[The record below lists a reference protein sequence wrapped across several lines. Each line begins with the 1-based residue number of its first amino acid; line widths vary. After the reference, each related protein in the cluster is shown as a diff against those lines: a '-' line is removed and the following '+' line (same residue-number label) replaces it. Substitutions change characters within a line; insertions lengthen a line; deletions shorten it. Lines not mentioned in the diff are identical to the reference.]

1 MSFLEI
7 SRYKKLFIFV
17 LIFSN
22 SIIADDKKLLIL
34 GDSISAGFGIK
45 QSQNWTTLL
54 KSSFSKEGKSLK
66 IINSSISGDTT
77 SGGLSR
83 ISRDLNTYKPDFV
96 LVELGGND
104 ALRGYPI
111 SRIKQN
117 LLKIISIISN
127 NQSIPI
133 IMQIKIPPNYGK
145 KYIEA
150 FENIYSEVASE
161 MDVKLISFMLE
172 NVALREDLMQPDGIH
187 PNKKAQ
193 PVIAEQIKEEIG
205 FVPKIIKIHPLDIYQ
220 SNDGHF
226 MYHTFVIVTPTEFEP
241 NINHESQDYC
251 WSKLRKLPRPLHQ
264 GARKTLLDKNN
275 VKKLN
280 LIVNSID

>member
-7 SRYKKLFIFV
+7 SKYKNLFIFV

-45 QSQNWTTLL
+45 ESQNWTTLL
-54 KSSFSKEGKSLK
+54 KSSFSKEGKSLE

-83 ISRDLNTYKPDFV
+83 INRDLNTYKPDFV

-117 LLKIISIISN
+117 LLKIILIISN

-161 MDVKLISFMLE
+161 TDAKLISFMLE

-187 PNKKAQ
+187 PNEKAQ
-193 PVIAEQIKEEIG
+193 PFITEQIKKEIG
-205 FVPKIIKIHPLDIYQ
+205 Y
-220 SNDGHF
+220 
-226 MYHTFVIVTPTEFEP
+226 
-241 NINHESQDYC
+241 
-251 WSKLRKLPRPLHQ
+251 
-264 GARKTLLDKNN
+264 
-275 VKKLN
+275 
-280 LIVNSID
+280 LIFN

>member
-7 SRYKKLFIFV
+7 SKYKKLFIFV

-45 QSQNWTTLL
+45 QSQNWTTLM
-54 KSSFSKEGKSLK
+54 KSSFSKEGKSLI

-83 ISRDLNTYKPDFV
+83 INRDLNTYKPDFV

-127 NQSIPI
+127 NQSTPI

-161 MDVKLISFMLE
+161 TDAKLISFMLE

-187 PNKKAQ
+187 PNEKAQ
-193 PVIAEQIKEEIG
+193 PFITEQIKKEIG
-205 FVPKIIKIHPLDIYQ
+205 Y
-220 SNDGHF
+220 
-226 MYHTFVIVTPTEFEP
+226 
-241 NINHESQDYC
+241 
-251 WSKLRKLPRPLHQ
+251 
-264 GARKTLLDKNN
+264 
-275 VKKLN
+275 
-280 LIVNSID
+280 LIFN

>member
-7 SRYKKLFIFV
+7 SKYKNLFIFV

-45 QSQNWTTLL
+45 ESQNWTTLL
-54 KSSFSKEGKSLK
+54 KSSFSKEGKSLE

-83 ISRDLNTYKPDFV
+83 INRDLNTYKPDFV

-161 MDVKLISFMLE
+161 TDAKLISFMLE

-187 PNKKAQ
+187 PNEKAQ

-205 FVPKIIKIHPLDIYQ
+205 Y
-220 SNDGHF
+220 
-226 MYHTFVIVTPTEFEP
+226 
-241 NINHESQDYC
+241 
-251 WSKLRKLPRPLHQ
+251 
-264 GARKTLLDKNN
+264 
-275 VKKLN
+275 
-280 LIVNSID
+280 LIFN

>member
-7 SRYKKLFIFV
+7 SKYKNLFIFV

-45 QSQNWTTLL
+45 ESQNWTTLL
-54 KSSFSKEGKSLK
+54 QSSFSKEGKSLE

-77 SGGLSR
+77 SGGLAR
-83 ISRDLNTYKPDFV
+83 INRDLNTYKPDFV

-161 MDVKLISFMLE
+161 TDAKLISFMLE

-187 PNKKAQ
+187 PNEKAQ
-193 PVIAEQIKEEIG
+193 PFITEQIKKEIG
-205 FVPKIIKIHPLDIYQ
+205 Y
-220 SNDGHF
+220 
-226 MYHTFVIVTPTEFEP
+226 
-241 NINHESQDYC
+241 
-251 WSKLRKLPRPLHQ
+251 
-264 GARKTLLDKNN
+264 
-275 VKKLN
+275 
-280 LIVNSID
+280 LIFN

>member
-7 SRYKKLFIFV
+7 SKYKNLFIFV

-45 QSQNWTTLL
+45 ESQNWTTLL
-54 KSSFSKEGKSLK
+54 NSSFSKEGKSLK

-117 LLKIISIISN
+117 LLKIVSIISN
-127 NQSIPI
+127 NQSIAI

-150 FENIYSEVASE
+150 FENIYSEATSE
-161 MDVKLISFMLE
+161 
-172 NVALREDLMQPDGIH
+172 
-187 PNKKAQ
+187 
-193 PVIAEQIKEEIG
+193 
-205 FVPKIIKIHPLDIYQ
+205 
-220 SNDGHF
+220 
-226 MYHTFVIVTPTEFEP
+226 
-241 NINHESQDYC
+241 
-251 WSKLRKLPRPLHQ
+251 
-264 GARKTLLDKNN
+264 
-275 VKKLN
+275 
-280 LIVNSID
+280 

>member
-7 SRYKKLFIFV
+7 SKYKNLFIFV

-45 QSQNWTTLL
+45 ESQNWTTLL
-54 KSSFSKEGKSLK
+54 KSSFSKEGKSLE

-117 LLKIISIISN
+117 LLKIVSIISN
-127 NQSIPI
+127 NQSIAI

-161 MDVKLISFMLE
+161 TDAKLISFMLE
-172 NVALREDLMQPDGIH
+172 NVALKEDLMQPDGIH
-187 PNKKAQ
+187 PNEKAQ

-205 FVPKIIKIHPLDIYQ
+205 Y
-220 SNDGHF
+220 
-226 MYHTFVIVTPTEFEP
+226 
-241 NINHESQDYC
+241 
-251 WSKLRKLPRPLHQ
+251 
-264 GARKTLLDKNN
+264 
-275 VKKLN
+275 
-280 LIVNSID
+280 LIFN

>member
-7 SRYKKLFIFV
+7 SKYKNLFIFV

-45 QSQNWTTLL
+45 ESQNWTTLL

-83 ISRDLNTYKPDFV
+83 INRDLNTYKPDFV

-161 MDVKLISFMLE
+161 TDAKLISFMLE

-187 PNKKAQ
+187 PNEKAQ
-193 PVIAEQIKEEIG
+193 PFITEQIKKEIG
-205 FVPKIIKIHPLDIYQ
+205 YLIF
-220 SNDGHF
+220 
-226 MYHTFVIVTPTEFEP
+226 
-241 NINHESQDYC
+241 
-251 WSKLRKLPRPLHQ
+251 
-264 GARKTLLDKNN
+264 
-275 VKKLN
+275 N
-280 LIVNSID
+280 LK

>member
-7 SRYKKLFIFV
+7 SKYKKLFIFV

-45 QSQNWTTLL
+45 ESQNWTTLM

-117 LLKIISIISN
+117 LLKIVSIISN

-161 MDVKLISFMLE
+161 TDAKLISFMLE

-193 PVIAEQIKEEIG
+193 PFIAEQIKKEIG
-205 FVPKIIKIHPLDIYQ
+205 Y
-220 SNDGHF
+220 
-226 MYHTFVIVTPTEFEP
+226 
-241 NINHESQDYC
+241 
-251 WSKLRKLPRPLHQ
+251 
-264 GARKTLLDKNN
+264 
-275 VKKLN
+275 
-280 LIVNSID
+280 LIFN

>member
-7 SRYKKLFIFV
+7 YRYKKLFIFV

-45 QSQNWTTLL
+45 ESQNWTTLL
-54 KSSFSKEGKSLK
+54 KRSFSKEGKSLK

-83 ISRDLNTYKPDFV
+83 ISRDLNSYEPDFV

-161 MDVKLISFMLE
+161 TDAKLISFMLE

-187 PNKKAQ
+187 PNEKAQ
-193 PVIAEQIKEEIG
+193 PFITEQIKKEIG
-205 FVPKIIKIHPLDIYQ
+205 Y
-220 SNDGHF
+220 
-226 MYHTFVIVTPTEFEP
+226 
-241 NINHESQDYC
+241 
-251 WSKLRKLPRPLHQ
+251 
-264 GARKTLLDKNN
+264 
-275 VKKLN
+275 
-280 LIVNSID
+280 LIFN

>member
-7 SRYKKLFIFV
+7 SKYKNLFIFV

-45 QSQNWTTLL
+45 ESQNWTTLI

-161 MDVKLISFMLE
+161 TDAKLISFMLE

-187 PNKKAQ
+187 PNEKAQ
-193 PVIAEQIKEEIG
+193 PFITEQIKKEIG
-205 FVPKIIKIHPLDIYQ
+205 Y
-220 SNDGHF
+220 
-226 MYHTFVIVTPTEFEP
+226 
-241 NINHESQDYC
+241 
-251 WSKLRKLPRPLHQ
+251 
-264 GARKTLLDKNN
+264 
-275 VKKLN
+275 
-280 LIVNSID
+280 LIFN

>member
-1 MSFLEI
+1 MNFLEI
-7 SRYKKLFIFV
+7 SKYKNLFVFV

-45 QSQNWTTLL
+45 ESQNWTTLL
-54 KSSFSKEGKSLK
+54 KSSFSKEGKSLE

-83 ISRDLNTYKPDFV
+83 INRDLNTYKPDFV

-161 MDVKLISFMLE
+161 TDAKLISFMLE

-187 PNKKAQ
+187 PNEKAQ
-193 PVIAEQIKEEIG
+193 PLITEQIKKEIG
-205 FVPKIIKIHPLDIYQ
+205 Y
-220 SNDGHF
+220 
-226 MYHTFVIVTPTEFEP
+226 
-241 NINHESQDYC
+241 
-251 WSKLRKLPRPLHQ
+251 
-264 GARKTLLDKNN
+264 
-275 VKKLN
+275 
-280 LIVNSID
+280 LIFN

>member
-7 SRYKKLFIFV
+7 SKYKNLFIFV

-45 QSQNWTTLL
+45 ESQNWTTLL

-83 ISRDLNTYKPDFV
+83 ISRDLNTYEPDFV

-117 LLKIISIISN
+117 LLKIVSIISN
-127 NQSIPI
+127 NQSIAI

-161 MDVKLISFMLE
+161 TDAKLISFMLE
-172 NVALREDLMQPDGIH
+172 NVALKEDLMQPDGIH
-187 PNKKAQ
+187 PNEKAQ

-205 FVPKIIKIHPLDIYQ
+205 Y
-220 SNDGHF
+220 
-226 MYHTFVIVTPTEFEP
+226 
-241 NINHESQDYC
+241 
-251 WSKLRKLPRPLHQ
+251 
-264 GARKTLLDKNN
+264 
-275 VKKLN
+275 
-280 LIVNSID
+280 LIFN

>member
-7 SRYKKLFIFV
+7 SKYKNLFVFV

-45 QSQNWTTLL
+45 ESQNWTTLL
-54 KSSFSKEGKSLK
+54 KSSFSREGKSLE

-83 ISRDLNTYKPDFV
+83 INRDLNTYKPDFV

-161 MDVKLISFMLE
+161 TDAKLISFMLE

-187 PNKKAQ
+187 PNEKAQ
-193 PVIAEQIKEEIG
+193 PFITEQIKKEIG
-205 FVPKIIKIHPLDIYQ
+205 Y
-220 SNDGHF
+220 
-226 MYHTFVIVTPTEFEP
+226 
-241 NINHESQDYC
+241 
-251 WSKLRKLPRPLHQ
+251 
-264 GARKTLLDKNN
+264 
-275 VKKLN
+275 
-280 LIVNSID
+280 LIFN

>member
-7 SRYKKLFIFV
+7 SKYKNLFIFV

-45 QSQNWTTLL
+45 ESQNWTTLI

-150 FENIYSEVASE
+150 FEDIYSEVASE
-161 MDVKLISFMLE
+161 TDAKLISFMLE
-172 NVALREDLMQPDGIH
+172 NVALRDGLMQPDGIH
-187 PNKKAQ
+187 PNEKAQ
-193 PVIAEQIKEEIG
+193 PVIAEQIKKEIG
-205 FVPKIIKIHPLDIYQ
+205 Y
-220 SNDGHF
+220 
-226 MYHTFVIVTPTEFEP
+226 
-241 NINHESQDYC
+241 
-251 WSKLRKLPRPLHQ
+251 
-264 GARKTLLDKNN
+264 
-275 VKKLN
+275 
-280 LIVNSID
+280 LIFN